1 MLTSGFDVVLQVYN
15 VNDLYGRGETPL
27 PVNININMEKV
38 MGVFLAQLR

>member
-1 MLTSGFDVVLQVYN
+1 MLTTGLDFVLQVYN
-15 VNDLYGRGETPL
+15 VNDVYGRGEIPL